1 MNNLLGVSEPPGRP
15 TIELSSRTAKSPEED
30 TGVTDEINLVWSVPD
45 DDGGYPL
52 TGNNKYIKNNV
63 E

>member
-1 MNNLLGVSEPPGRP
+1 MAYILGVSEPPGRP
-15 TIELSSRTAKSPEED
+15 TIELSTRTAKSQEED

-52 TGNNKYIKNNV
+52 TGNKKYIKNKI